1 MSRNESV
8 LSVLSESGIYVS
20 GLVNYRLMCVL
31 LDTGATVSV
40 LSESAWKKSGIVLKP
55 EPISGRLTANGN
67 ELTVLGETEVRIRMG
82 KIECSWPVIIVQGLA
97 HDFVLGSDFF
107 QHYQCQIH
115 YDTGTLAVGDSEI
128 PIRYRKTT
136 PSVYRIF
143 LCADAELEPG
153 TEQVIRARLEGVCEQ
168 NSGSP
173 GILEGSKELLGTSEI
188 GIARSLVVQKAGQT
202 LVRVANFS
210 DKVVRLRSDLPVAEY
225 HPVSGVNGSATPTE
239 IGPRPSAPNHPYCS
253 VINRNMGDDKQES
266 TGREN
271 RREKVIQPNSGGLS
285 EEQKRQFYLLMDE
298 YEGIFAMNNS
308 DLGKSDLMDYQINT
322 GEDAPIKPLARRIP
336 PHQREIIDQQ
346 LDELLAN
353 GKVEESQSPW
363 SSPVV
368 LIRKHDGSYRMCID

>member
-20 GLVNYRLMCVL
+20 GLVNHRLMCIL

-97 HDFVLGSDFF
+97 HDFVQGSDFF
-107 QHYQCQIH
+107 QIP

-153 TEQVIRARLEGVCEQ
+153 TEQVIRARLEGGYEQ

-188 GIARSLVVQKAGQT
+188 GIARSLVVPKAGQT
-202 LVRVANFS
+202 PVRVANFS
-210 DKVVRLRSDLPVAEY
+210 NKVVRL
-225 HPVSGVNGSATPTE
+225 
-239 IGPRPSAPNHPYCS
+239 
-253 VINRNMGDDKQES
+253 
-266 TGREN
+266 
-271 RREKVIQPNSGGLS
+271 
-285 EEQKRQFYLLMDE
+285 
-298 YEGIFAMNNS
+298 
-308 DLGKSDLMDYQINT
+308 
-322 GEDAPIKPLARRIP
+322 
-336 PHQREIIDQQ
+336 
-346 LDELLAN
+346 
-353 GKVEESQSPW
+353 
-363 SSPVV
+363 
-368 LIRKHDGSYRMCID
+368 